1 MVWAGFTYDHKIALE
16 VIDGNMTAVKYR
28 DDILRDVILPFKQQ
42 HPVENFILV
51 DDNVTSHRA
60 RIIQAYKN
68 TTNIV
73 TEDWPARS
81 PDLNVTEH
89 VWDMLQRAVRDRQ
102 PPPNNV
108 AELTRAVQEEW
119 NNLDQQKLRR
129 LVRSVPRRCR
139 EVIQARG
146 GYTHY

>member
-28 DDILRDVILPFKQQ
+28 DDIIRDVILPFKQQ

-51 DDNVTSHRA
+51 DDNATSHRA
-60 RIIQAYKN
+60 SIVQAYKN

-81 PDLNVTEH
+81 PDLNVIEH
-89 VWDMLQRAVRDRQ
+89 VWTCYRELSGTDNHLPTTWLNSPELFKRSGTIWISKSSDGWSAACQGG
-102 PPPNNV
+102 
-108 AELTRAVQEEW
+108 AER
-119 NNLDQQKLRR
+119 
-129 LVRSVPRRCR
+129 
-139 EVIQARG
+139 
-146 GYTHY
+146 